1 MFLHKNVIYLLACR
15 ILSGLMDGVNMK
27 ILHCADIHL
36 DSAMT
41 ANLDKAKA
49 KERKSELLA
58 SFKDM
63 VAYAAK
69 ENIRI
74 IIIAGDLFDTRNI
87 AAGVKKEVYN
97 IIVNNPD
104 IMFYYLQGNHDNGS
118 FLAYLEEV
126 PENLRMFGREW
137 TSYNAGVIDKGSIRK
152 NVVITGVELDSDN
165 SGKIYG
171 SLSLNAG
178 DFNIV
183 VLHGQEASHIS
194 RNNAQVISLKNL
206 RNLGIDYLALGHV
219 HEYSS
224 DRLDGRG
231 VYCYPGCLEGRGFD
245 EAGEHGF
252 VILDIDDVTGGFD
265 TYFVPFARRNVY
277 VAQVDVT
284 GCADTF
290 EIGQRVKRFLTASGY
305 EKESLVKLELTGVL
319 DVEGEKDTDY
329 LCRQFE
335 SGYFAFKIKDCTRYE
350 VDYMSYGHE
359 ISLKGEF
366 IRNVMARDDI
376 SEQDKAEIIRYGLQA
391 LQGEELG

>member
-1 MFLHKNVIYLLACR
+1 
-15 ILSGLMDGVNMK
+15 MK

-41 ANLDKAKA
+41 ANLDKDKA

-63 VAYAAK
+63 VAYAVK
-69 ENIRI
+69 ENIRV

-87 AAGVKKEVYN
+87 SVGAKKEVDN
-97 IIVNNPD
+97 IIINNPD

-118 FLAYLEEV
+118 FLAFLEEV
-126 PENLRMFGREW
+126 PGNLRMFGKEW
-137 TSYNAGVIDKGSIRK
+137 TSYNAGVIDNGSIIK

-178 DFNIV
+178 NYNIV

-194 RNNAQVISLKNL
+194 KNNAQVISLKDL
-206 RNLGIDYLALGHV
+206 RNRGIDYLALGHV

-224 DRLDGRG
+224 DRLDARG

-252 VILDIDDVTGGFD
+252 VILDIDEVTGKSD

-284 GCADTF
+284 GCANTF
-290 EIGQRVKRFLTASGY
+290 EIEQCVRKFLAASGY
-305 EKESLVKLELTGVL
+305 AKESLVKIELTGTL
-319 DVEGEKDTDY
+319 DVECEKNTDY
-329 LCRQFE
+329 LCKQFE
-335 SGYFAFKIKDCTRYE
+335 SGFFAFKIKDCTQYK
-350 VDYMSYGHE
+350 VDYMSYEHDV
-359 ISLKGEF
+359 SLKGEF
-366 IRNVMARDDI
+366 IRNVMARENI
-376 SEQDKAEIIRYGLQA
+376 NEQDKAEIIRYGLQA
-391 LQGEELG
+391 LQGEEIG

>member
-1 MFLHKNVIYLLACR
+1 MVYKKIIKQKLKKSRVNHFCLVLWLADNAINHK
-15 ILSGLMDGVNMK
+15 D
-27 ILHCADIHL
+27 
-36 DSAMT
+36 
-41 ANLDKAKA
+41 KA

-63 VAYAAK
+63 VAYAVK
-69 ENIRI
+69 ENIRV

-87 AAGVKKEVYN
+87 SVGAKKEVYN
-97 IIVNNPD
+97 IIINNPD

-118 FLAYLEEV
+118 FLAFLEEV
-126 PENLRMFGREW
+126 PDNLRMFGKEW
-137 TSYNAGVIDKGSIRK
+137 TSYNAGVIDNGSIIK

-178 DFNIV
+178 NYNIV

-194 RNNAQVISLKNL
+194 KNNAQVISLKDL
-206 RNLGIDYLALGHV
+206 RNRGIDYLALGHV

-224 DRLDGRG
+224 DRLDARG

-252 VILDIDDVTGGFD
+252 VILDIDEVTGKSD

-284 GCADTF
+284 GCANTF
-290 EIGQRVKRFLTASGY
+290 EIEQCVRKFLAASGY
-305 EKESLVKLELTGVL
+305 AKESLVKIELTGTL
-319 DVEGEKDTDY
+319 DVECEKNTDY
-329 LCRQFE
+329 LCKQFE
-335 SGYFAFKIKDCTRYE
+335 SGFFAFKIKDCTQYK
-350 VDYMSYGHE
+350 VDYMSYEHDV
-359 ISLKGEF
+359 SLKGEF
-366 IRNVMARDDI
+366 IRNVMAREDI
-376 SEQDKAEIIRYGLQA
+376 NEQDKAEIIRYGLQA
-391 LQGEELG
+391 LQGEEIG

>member
-1 MFLHKNVIYLLACR
+1 
-15 ILSGLMDGVNMK
+15 MK

-41 ANLDKAKA
+41 ANLDKDKA

-63 VAYAAK
+63 VAYAVK
-69 ENIRI
+69 ENIRV

-87 AAGVKKEVYN
+87 SVGAKKEVYN
-97 IIVNNPD
+97 IIINNPD

-118 FLAYLEEV
+118 FLAFLEEV
-126 PENLRMFGREW
+126 PDNLRMFGKEW
-137 TSYNAGVIDKGSIRK
+137 TSYNAGVIDNGSIIK

-178 DFNIV
+178 NYNIV

-194 RNNAQVISLKNL
+194 KNNAQVISLKDL
-206 RNLGIDYLALGHV
+206 RNRGIDYLALGHV

-224 DRLDGRG
+224 DRLDARG

-252 VILDIDDVTGGFD
+252 VILDIDEVTGKSD

-284 GCADTF
+284 GCANTF
-290 EIGQRVKRFLTASGY
+290 EIEQCVRKFLAASGY
-305 EKESLVKLELTGVL
+305 AKESLVKIELTGTL
-319 DVEGEKDTDY
+319 DVECEKNTDY
-329 LCRQFE
+329 LCKQFE
-335 SGYFAFKIKDCTRYE
+335 SGFFAFKIKDCTQYK
-350 VDYMSYGHE
+350 VDYMSYEHDV
-359 ISLKGEF
+359 SLKGEF
-366 IRNVMARDDI
+366 IRNVMARENI
-376 SEQDKAEIIRYGLQA
+376 NEQDKAEIIRYGLQA
-391 LQGEELG
+391 LQGEEIADETYQLYN